1 MSTLPQINCKGNA
14 NVITLI
20 FEIDGGNLVCKMG
33 ILFLYH
39 VPKHLQKTNARERE
53 LPFNTFLVLRIFSET
68 THNFYHYLCTA
79 SWKELPS
86 QWVWTGCFTRVDYVF
101 MNNAS
106 EFQAQC
112 LIHSKS
118 LLINKRK
125 NWQLCFSKNKGK
137 DRATW
142 VREETDCCHYSAT
155 LMDHLVVSRK
165 ADQTYSDDL

>member
-1 MSTLPQINCKGNA
+1 MEVIWFARWVYFSSIMSLSIYRRLMPEKENYP
-14 NVITLI
+14 LI
-20 FEIDGGNLVCKMG
+20 
-33 ILFLYH
+33 
-39 VPKHLQKTNARERE
+39 
-53 LPFNTFLVLRIFSET
+53 PFWFWGFFSET